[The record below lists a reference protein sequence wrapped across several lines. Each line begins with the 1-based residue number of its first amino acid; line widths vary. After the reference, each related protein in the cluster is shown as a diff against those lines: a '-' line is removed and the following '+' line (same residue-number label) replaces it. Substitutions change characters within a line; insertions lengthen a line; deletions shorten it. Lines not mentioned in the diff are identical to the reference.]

1 VGVRSALVEM
11 RELVK
16 GRVPASACDR
26 ERPRTGMEA
35 RERRETRDARD
46 GKDKRGGR
54 EPVFFERERRRGGRT
69 RAFVSAHMDA
79 GRNVDTQ
86 ARAPGARARAP
97 RPRSAACDLTRDGED
112 RPRCTGSVH
121 GGRARAAQRRKFPG
135 SGLSGM
141 IWGGW
146 TVSVDRLRL
155 G

>member
-1 VGVRSALVEM
+1 VSSSRGAYLRLRAT
-11 RELVK
+11 
-16 GRVPASACDR
+16 ASAPGPGWR
-26 ERPRTGMEA
+26 REKEERPET
-35 RERRETRDARD
+35 RETGRIRGRAPQ
-46 GKDKRGGR
+46 RGGR
-54 EPVFFERERRRGGRT
+54 EPVLFERRRGGRT